1 MVAGMTALVISIGI
15 WAHLLYA
22 AALPPATLPGEVDP
36 ARFAIMGMLLL
47 GIIHF
52 WVSLA
57 LWALS

>member
-1 MVAGMTALVISIGI
+1 MTALVISIGI

-22 AALPPATLPGEVDP
+22 AFLPPGKVDA

>member
-1 MVAGMTALVISIGI
+1 MSALVISIGI

-22 AALPPATLPGEVDP
+22 AALPPATFPGKVDF
-36 ARFAIMGMLLL
+36 ARFAIMGVLLL

>member
-1 MVAGMTALVISIGI
+1 MTALVISFGI

-22 AALPPATLPGEVDP
+22 AALPPGKLPGKVDA

-52 WVSLA
+52 WVSLT